1 MSKST
6 TIETNAD
13 KVFEA
18 FRELSTKE
26 MRRALRSAI
35 GHAASQLQRETKK
48 ELRKSMPTAT
58 RKGRYP
64 DSLTDAVLRSK
75 IQETKKGEISAKVHI
90 MGNRRTGSG
99 TFRLRFFEKGTTPR
113 RTSKGYNRGSIK
125 ALHFFASAQSAFY
138 AEYDRILSDEIQKA
152 INKLNNKRK

>member
-13 KVFEA
+13 KVYAEFK
-18 FRELSTKE
+18 ELSTKE
-26 MRRALRSAI
+26 MRKALRNAI
-35 GHAASQLQRETKK
+35 SRAASQLQRETKK

-64 DSLTDAVLRSK
+64 DSLADAVKRSK
-75 IQETKKGEISAKVHI
+75 IEETKRGEISAKVHI
-90 MGNRRTGSG
+90 MGSRRTGSG

-138 AEYDRILSDEIQKA
+138 AEYDRILTDEIQKA
-152 INKLNNKRK
+152 INKINAKKK

>member
-26 MRRALRSAI
+26 MRMALRSAI
-35 GHAASQLQRETKK
+35 GRVASQLQRATKK
-48 ELRKSMPTAT
+48 QLRMDMPTAT
-58 RKGRYP
+58 KKGRYS
-64 DSLTDAVLRSK
+64 DSLTDAVKRSK
-75 IQETKKGEISAKVHI
+75 IEETKRGEINAKVHI
-90 MGNRRTGSG
+90 MGSRRTGSG
-99 TFRLRFFEKGTTPR
+99 TFRTRFFEKGTAPR

-152 INKLNNKRK
+152 INKINSKRK